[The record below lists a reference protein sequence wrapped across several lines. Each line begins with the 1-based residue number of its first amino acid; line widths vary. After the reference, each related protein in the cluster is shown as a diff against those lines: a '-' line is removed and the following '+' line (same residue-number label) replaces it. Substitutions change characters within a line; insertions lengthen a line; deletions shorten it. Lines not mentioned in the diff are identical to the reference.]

1 MDDKSRFMPILLVDG
16 VVPFPNSKYT
26 FSVEQESLIEGVK
39 AALGMDNKY
48 LLPMLRN
55 LMKALL
61 KAIYIE

>member
-39 AALGMDNKY
+39 AALGMDNKI
-48 LLPMLRN
+48 LIAN
-55 LMKALL
+55 AKKFDEALL

>member
-1 MDDKSRFMPILLVDG
+1 MDNNSRFMPILLIDG

-48 LLPMLRN
+48 LLPMLKN
-55 LMKALL
+55 LTRALL

>member
-1 MDDKSRFMPILLVDG
+1 MDNNSRFMPILLIDG

-39 AALGMDNKY
+39 AALGMDNKI
-48 LLPMLRN
+48 LIANAKN
-55 LMKALL
+55 LTRALL